1 MSRVHRRG
9 VIAGTRSSAKT
20 YAEFDAYITVLAA
33 NGDRPWSG
41 IISSTLGNKT
51 HTTVAG
57 AETGT
62 MVGTPWGPA
71 DAFSGSFHAG
81 SIVCRV
87 VQHAMPSYAAFVALS
102 GTKLFLRLIDT
113 GVNGVVNAVDRNS
126 YLSTSGPAGS
136 RRFRITE
143 VLYWDGTQAQQM
155 NPSAGTG
162 PTPYTW

>member
-1 MSRVHRRG
+1 MSRLTRRVAIKPRQTG
-9 VIAGTRSSAKT
+9 GKT
-20 YAEFDAYITVLAA
+20 YAEFDAHITALAA
-33 NGDRPWSG
+33 NGDRPWAG
-41 IISSTLGNKT
+41 AILSTLGSKT

-62 MVGTPWGPA
+62 MAGTPWGPA
-71 DAFSGSFHAG
+71 DTFSGSFHGG

-87 VQHAMPSYAAFVALS
+87 VQHAMPSYAAFLALS
-102 GTKLFLRLIDT
+102 GTKLFFRLVDT
-113 GVNGVVNAVDRNS
+113 GVNGAVNAVDRNN

-143 VLYWDGTQAQQM
+143 VLYWDVEPKQI